1 MTANPTPTGAAE
13 ENPSEAKS
21 IRTTHILV
29 VDDEPDLKPL
39 IERRMR
45 PDIRSGRYKFLFA
58 QDGKEAVDILLEKKE
73 VHMVVTD
80 INMPRMDGLTLL
92 GKIQEIDPNIRSI
105 IVSAYGDM
113 KNIRTAMNRGAFDFV
128 VKPLDFEDFRITLE
142 RTANYMEEW
151 REAQESKSK
160 LRNLQ
165 NELETASEM
174 QQSILPI
181 EFPLDPRFTIHG
193 TMEPARNI
201 GGDFFDIF
209 RLRHDNIGIAVAD
222 VSDKGIPAALFMM
235 ASRTLLKGAAIGMDQ
250 PADVLTEVNR
260 ALQEDNRRT
269 MFVTMIY
276 AAYNPDSGEMTYAN
290 GGHCNPLLVAAGGDC
305 RELDNTNGVVLGL
318 APGLIYDQKN
328 DRMQP
333 GDTLILYSDGVTE
346 ARNQD
351 DDEFGEER
359 LMDLFRQNPPED
371 AGEACTRIRDAI
383 REFARGMPQ
392 ADDITCLALRRT
404 A

>member
-1 MTANPTPTGAAE
+1 MTRDTLHQDEATKANTFQV
-13 ENPSEAKS
+13 
-21 IRTTHILV
+21 LV
-29 VDDEPDLKPL
+29 VDDEPDLQPL
-39 IERRMR
+39 IEQRMR
-45 PDIRSGRYKFLFA
+45 PDIRRGRYQFTFA
-58 QDGKEAVDILLEKKE
+58 QDGKEAMEIINGQQHVD
-73 VHMVVTD
+73 VVVSD
-80 INMPRMDGLTLL
+80 INMPQMDGLTLL
-92 GKIQEIDPNIRSI
+92 GMIQETDPSIRSI

-142 RTANYMEEW
+142 RTASYMEEW

-160 LRNLQ
+160 LLNLQ

-181 EFPLDPRFTIHG
+181 EFPLDPRYTIHG
-193 TMEPARNI
+193 AMEPARNI

-209 RLRHDNIGIAVAD
+209 RLRRNRLGIAVAD

-235 ASRTLLKGAAIGMDQ
+235 ASRTLLKGAAIGLDQ
-250 PADVLTEVNR
+250 PGEVITEVNR

-276 AAYNPDSGEMTYAN
+276 AAYDPDSGNLTYAN
-290 GGHCNPLLVAAGGDC
+290 GGHCNPLLIGNDGAC
-305 RELDNTNGVVLGL
+305 RELQSTNGVVLGL
-318 APGLIYDQKN
+318 APGLSYEQKK
-328 DRMQP
+328 DRVQP
-333 GDTLILYSDGVTE
+333 GDTLLLYSDGVTE
-346 ARNQD
+346 ARSQD
-351 DDEFGEER
+351 DQEFGEER
-359 LMDLFRQNPPED
+359 LVQLFHRAPPEN
-371 AGEACTRIRDAI
+371 AAQACDRIRDAI